1 MNWKAEFIEAQV
13 NGEPCY
19 YYGIL
24 NGKIITEA
32 TAAFSPKGIQNADG
46 LISNHRAY
54 VMAFR
59 TVAEEEGKGYFSQ
72 LFQFILSDL
81 KKRGYQ
87 EVTLGVEP
95 EKNETMPY
103 IKNGVSTNTLK
114 QQLSIME
121 MT

>member
-1 MNWKAEFIEAQV
+1 MTDRCVRASISQMEEKWNTEIANHPNNPNWINWKAEFIEAQV

-54 VMAFR
+54 VMALSNSGRRRRQGLFF
-59 TVAEEEGKGYFSQ
+59 TTFSIY
-72 LFQFILSDL
+72 LI
-81 KKRGYQ
+81 
-87 EVTLGVEP
+87 
-95 EKNETMPY
+95 
-103 IKNGVSTNTLK
+103 
-114 QQLSIME
+114 
-121 MT
+121 